1 LLVDIALTACCC
13 VMVGLLLSALARSSD
28 QVMPLLVVTVM
39 AQLVMCGGLIPV
51 TDRAVL
57 DQLSWL
63 FPARW
68 GFAAGA
74 STVDLRAHVATVQPD
89 ELWQH
94 TSEIWLLDVAIL
106 VVLGAALGFA
116 TLRHLRLKS

>member
-1 LLVDIALTACCC
+1 
-13 VMVGLLLSALARSSD
+13 
-28 QVMPLLVVTVM
+28 MPLLVVTVM